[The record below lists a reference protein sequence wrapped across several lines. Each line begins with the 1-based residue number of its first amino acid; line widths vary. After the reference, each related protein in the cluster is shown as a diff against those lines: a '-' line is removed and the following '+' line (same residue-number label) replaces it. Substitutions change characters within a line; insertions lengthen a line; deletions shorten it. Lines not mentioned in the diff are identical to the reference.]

1 MNKFNSVSM
10 ALLVVS
16 VLLMMAVDRV
26 SARNWII
33 SGHDSR
39 IRFDHGCDFYG
50 SDLSRFYTNSWSD
63 CAHECFNMP
72 ICTHFAHF
80 KDTCYIKLILG
91 GQRESFKENCVCGF
105 ISGRSRQRI

>member
-50 SDLSRFYTNSWSD
+50 YDRSRFGTNSWSD
-63 CAHECFNMP
+63 CAHQCLNMP
-72 ICTHFAHF
+72 ICTHFVHF
-80 KDTCYIKLILG
+80 KDTCYIKLNLYS
-91 GQRESFKENCVCGF
+91 QHESSKGNSVCGF
-105 ISGRSRQRI
+105 ISGRSLQKD